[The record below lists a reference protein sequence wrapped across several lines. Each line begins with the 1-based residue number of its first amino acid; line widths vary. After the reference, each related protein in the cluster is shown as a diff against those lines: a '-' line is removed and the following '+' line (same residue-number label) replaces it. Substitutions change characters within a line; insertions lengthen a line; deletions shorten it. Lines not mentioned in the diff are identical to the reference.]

1 MDIVVLSIS
10 ILTSYFAHKIH
21 LWLCVLID
29 IQPRTISTHHYAW
42 SDSCSCILS
51 GTVMIRQVC
60 AAFGT
65 SKVSQQSAA
74 GFCDFMFQYWIHTP
88 GNSSHRITGTFVISS
103 IFNLIW
109 GTFAHG
115 DFLPLA
121 QGHTFPLGS
130 SFSGDFIPDSPSQN
144 CLSAVVLNTRMGKQ
158 VTWLGT
164 TASST
169 TPADNVFLQLL
180 AFFFFFHIFTEY
192 LCIRLLCARWG
203 WHLGSKEKCVIISV
217 SPSLSDEL
225 VKIVFLLLL
234 KADLITICI
243 YTGQY
248 WDSQVVVI
256 CSVWHDDDDD
266 AYNISKR
273 DRLFILNLEWNVHCI
288 DIAYVKHA

>member
-180 AFFFFFHIFTEY
+180 AFFSYFHRIFMHSTFVRSVR
-192 LCIRLLCARWG
+192 LTSRIQRKVCHHLRLSIAIRRARQNRVSPPPEGRFDNNLHLHGAILRFTSRRDLLCLTW
-203 WHLGSKEKCVIISV
+203 WWWWCL
-217 SPSLSDEL
+217 
-225 VKIVFLLLL
+225 
-234 KADLITICI
+234 
-243 YTGQY
+243 
-248 WDSQVVVI
+248 
-256 CSVWHDDDDD
+256 
-266 AYNISKR
+266 
-273 DRLFILNLEWNVHCI
+273 
-288 DIAYVKHA
+288 